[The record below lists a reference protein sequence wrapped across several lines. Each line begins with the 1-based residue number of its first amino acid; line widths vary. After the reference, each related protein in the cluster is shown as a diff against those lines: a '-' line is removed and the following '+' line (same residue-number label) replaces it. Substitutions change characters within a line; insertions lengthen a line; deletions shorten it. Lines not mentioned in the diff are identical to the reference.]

1 MPWKR
6 IESTSHNTLKQLRG
20 VRLRRCEHGDDHH
33 PRPQHEEYVL
43 APSSHGNGL
52 KKHRHD
58 VAIGGKSQ
66 AGFWRAALSD
76 ERVGWIA
83 AAVAAV
89 DDLRWSKHSC
99 VPKGDRTVLETVVNV
114 ATSMP
119 FILVGLHTPREKL
132 AKRMY
137 GNSII
142 GVGIASSLYH
152 SSRGDAR
159 KILRFCDYAM
169 IATSTLCLSSALRSE
184 KDNPRALVMASAL
197 MIPFQPM
204 LVTALHTG
212 IMEAQFALKSRKNP
226 KLRKVHSVHT
236 MSSLLGGALF
246 AGNHYFT
253 DTPYVHAAWHLA
265 AAVSVATLGSMLQ
278 ESQ

>member
-1 MPWKR
+1 M
-6 IESTSHNTLKQLRG
+6 TLQQLRG
-20 VRLRRCEHGDDHH
+20 VRLRRCQHDDHLSLQASQEFSPH
-33 PRPQHEEYVL
+33 YELV
-43 APSSHGNGL
+43 N
-52 KKHRHD
+52 D
-58 VAIGGKSQ
+58 VHQTEQNSERKQ
-66 AGFWRAALSD
+66 LRFWRAASLD
-76 ERVGWIA
+76 ERIGWLSA
-83 AAVAAV
+83 AIAAV
-89 DDLRWSKHSC
+89 DDLRWSKHMC
-99 VPKGDRTVLETVVNV
+99 VPKGDRTVMETVVNV

-119 FILVGLHTPREKL
+119 FILVGLQTPRQKF
-132 AKRMY
+132 ANRMF

-184 KDNPRALVMASAL
+184 KDNPKGLVMASAL

-204 LVTALHTG
+204 LVTAVHTG
-212 IMEAQFALKSRKNP
+212 LMEAHFAVKTRNDP
-226 KLRKVHSVHT
+226 KLRKAHNMHT

-246 AGNHYFT
+246 AGNHFFAN
-253 DTPYVHAAWHLA
+253 TPYVHAAWHLA

-278 ESQ
+278 DSQ